1 MIKVSIIV
9 PVYNVEL
16 YLRECLDS
24 IINQTLKDIEIICV
38 DDCSTDNSYIILDE
52 YSKKDSRIKLL
63 KHNVNKGLGPARNTG
78 INVAQGEYIGF
89 IDSDDYISLDYFENL
104 YNTAKKYNSDIVST
118 LNIKLYEMHNNK
130 IKHFYYSFKKKE
142 YASTWNLYDIENPF
156 SYNAIAPYAWNKIY
170 RRDFLL
176 SHELFFMNIKF
187 GCEDAN
193 FTIKYMA
200 HKPSISFN
208 NKSIIYYRQRSNSL
222 TNIVKNNIESTK
234 SALIH
239 MLDVL
244 EYYSNNFPD
253 LLDSIYFKV
262 WVPIFNFYSGSSE
275 IYKIELFNDIKKIA
289 KKLYIKDYHIN
300 KKSIAEVDSYENYLS
315 LISSNDY
322 KDYLYRIYSLRKM
335 SKINYQ
341 VTHADNYFKFFA
353 INNDEYYFTII
364 IFGVKISI
372 KKKWTII

>member
-130 IKHFYYSFKKKE
+130 IKHFY
-142 YASTWNLYDIENPF
+142 
-156 SYNAIAPYAWNKIY
+156 
-170 RRDFLL
+170 
-176 SHELFFMNIKF
+176 
-187 GCEDAN
+187 
-193 FTIKYMA
+193 
-200 HKPSISFN
+200 
-208 NKSIIYYRQRSNSL
+208 
-222 TNIVKNNIESTK
+222 
-234 SALIH
+234 
-239 MLDVL
+239 
-244 EYYSNNFPD
+244 
-253 LLDSIYFKV
+253 
-262 WVPIFNFYSGSSE
+262 
-275 IYKIELFNDIKKIA
+275 
-289 KKLYIKDYHIN
+289 
-300 KKSIAEVDSYENYLS
+300 
-315 LISSNDY
+315 
-322 KDYLYRIYSLRKM
+322 
-335 SKINYQ
+335 
-341 VTHADNYFKFFA
+341 
-353 INNDEYYFTII
+353 
-364 IFGVKISI
+364 
-372 KKKWTII
+372 